1 MENNRMLLLWSH
13 YTKSLRIL
21 CNSYSSGRKWIE
33 FLCSVLVSCTDFCLL
48 ASAMLWFKRK
58 REASETYWLPQT
70 FEILILLKSSPSVNM
85 VKENE
90 EKCVFRLENGSKM
103 VDRSSK
109 TRGNAPPP
117 LHEIIII
124 KGHRR
129 IAKANYRGRTSWQSL
144 NLKYTFLE
152 ITMLKL
158 FWYVFK
164 HYDFAWF
171 PQNSPFW

>member
-58 REASETYWLPQT
+58 LEASETYWLPQT
-70 FEILILLKSSPSVNM
+70 FEILILLKSSPSVNT

-117 LHEIIII
+117 PTWDHYYQISSKCARFSAIQK
-124 KGHRR
+124 KGRKDKEKKKKNKNVKQKTLILMNFHSCPR
-129 IAKANYRGRTSWQSL
+129 KTNVC
-144 NLKYTFLE
+144 F
-152 ITMLKL
+152 
-158 FWYVFK
+158 VF
-164 HYDFAWF
+164 
-171 PQNSPFW
+171 

>member
-33 FLCSVLVSCTDFCLL
+33 FLCSVLVPCTDFCLL

-70 FEILILLKSSPSVNM
+70 FEILILLKSSPSVNT

-117 LHEIIII
+117 TWDHYYQISSKCARFSAIQKRE
-124 KGHRR
+124 
-129 IAKANYRGRTSWQSL
+129 GRTRRRRRKTKTL
-144 NLKYTFLE
+144 NKRL
-152 ITMLKL
+152 
-158 FWYVFK
+158 
-164 HYDFAWF
+164 
-171 PQNSPFW
+171 

>member
-33 FLCSVLVSCTDFCLL
+33 FLCSVLVPCTDFCLL

-70 FEILILLKSSPSVNM
+70 FEILILLKSSPSVNT

-109 TRGNAPPP
+109 TRGNAPPYMRS
-117 LHEIIII
+117 LLSNFI
-124 KGHRR
+124 KNARALVLYKKG
-129 IAKANYRGRTSWQSL
+129 KEGQGEEEEKQKTL
-144 NLKYTFLE
+144 NKRL
-152 ITMLKL
+152 
-158 FWYVFK
+158 
-164 HYDFAWF
+164 
-171 PQNSPFW
+171 